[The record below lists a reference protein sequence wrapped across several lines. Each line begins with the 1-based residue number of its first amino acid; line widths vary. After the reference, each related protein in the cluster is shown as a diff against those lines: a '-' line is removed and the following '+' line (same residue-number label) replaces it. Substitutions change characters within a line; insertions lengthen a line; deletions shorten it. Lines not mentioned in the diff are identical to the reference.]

1 MPKNAFGARLSSCEA
16 KSIVFFF
23 FSIKSPLLG
32 RCVNK
37 RVQQI
42 SIQISLASDN
52 FLTYSEKK
60 LSLNKKK
67 KRKNSES
74 EDIENIF
81 TTLRLNRFTERK
93 DR

>member
-1 MPKNAFGARLSSCEA
+1 MPKNAFGARLSSCEV
-16 KSIVFFF
+16 KSIVFF

-42 SIQISLASDN
+42 SIQISSFSVIFSLASDN

-60 LSLNKKK
+60 LSLNEK
-67 KRKNSES
+67 KREK
-74 EDIENIF
+74 
-81 TTLRLNRFTERK
+81 TLK
-93 DR
+93 VKI